1 MNSTLKKLVVRLSE
15 EPESPAFRQILE
27 LAKDP
32 SVKVSGE
39 GSRLETAQEALS
51 IWLVRFQAITLRGR
65 RFVGLT
71 SLLRA
76 LNALPSEEL
85 VEQVA
90 LSAGLTTGLVF
101 FLAKTKRPLGAVI
114 STRTESD
121 IARSRENWASAN
133 APVRTLQTA

>member
-1 MNSTLKKLVVRLSE
+1 MNATLKRVLVRLSE

-32 SVKVSGE
+32 SVKVSG
-39 GSRLETAQEALS
+39 GRLQTAQEALS

-65 RFVGLT
+65 RFVWLT

-76 LNALPSEEL
+76 LNELPSEDL

-90 LSAGLTTGLVF
+90 FSVGLTSGLVF
-101 FLAKTKRPLGAVI
+101 LQAKTKRPLGAVI

-133 APVRTLQTA
+133 APVRALQTA

>member
-1 MNSTLKKLVVRLSE
+1 MNSTLKKVVVRLSE

-32 SVKVSGE
+32 SVKIGTE
-39 GSRLETAQEALS
+39 GDSHQTAQEVLS
-51 IWLVRFQAITLRGR
+51 LWLARFQTITLRGR

-71 SLLRA
+71 PLLRA
-76 LNALPSEEL
+76 LNELPSEEL

-101 FLAKTKRPLGAVI
+101 FLAKTKRPLGAVL

-121 IARSRENWASAN
+121 VARSRENWASAG
-133 APVRTLQTA
+133 ASVRTLQTV

>member
-1 MNSTLKKLVVRLSE
+1 MNSTLKKVVVRLSE

-27 LAKDP
+27 LAKNP
-32 SVKVSGE
+32 SVRVG
-39 GSRLETAQEALS
+39 GVQLQTAQEALS
-51 IWLVRFQAITLRGR
+51 IWIVRFNAITLRGR

-76 LNALPSEEL
+76 LNELPPEEL
-85 VEQVA
+85 VEQV
-90 LSAGLTTGLVF
+90 SFSSGLTTGLVF
-101 FLAKTKRPLGAVI
+101 SLAKTKRPLGAVI

-121 IARSRENWASAN
+121 VARSRENWASAN

>member
-1 MNSTLKKLVVRLSE
+1 MNSTLKKVVVRLSE

-32 SVKVSGE
+32 SVTVG
-39 GSRLETAQEALS
+39 GAGRLQTAQEALS
-51 IWLVRFQAITLRGR
+51 IWLVRFQTITLRGR

-71 SLLRA
+71 SLLRS
-76 LNALPSEEL
+76 LNELPSEEL
-85 VEQVA
+85 IEQVT
-90 LSAGLTTGLVF
+90 LSVGLTTGLVF
-101 FLAKTKRPLGAVI
+101 FLARTKRPLGAVL

-121 IARSRENWASAN
+121 VARSRENWVSAN